1 MPSVN
6 LPNNKFKDASSY
18 IIVDGERINFEI
30 TFRNKGT
37 SLQIPI
43 DNFVSLEV
51 EESINSPFYK
61 GTLKIKND
69 NNRFDILYSPKS
81 EVKIEY
87 NFEET
92 GENLIFIKMKREK
105 EDSTK
110 LYIFNIID
118 ESSEMFENT
127 KVKVLYV
134 ENASLFY
141 LQNNKSFF
149 STAELVENN
158 IDVTQLSDKDRQ
170 VNVSKA
176 IKKVLENSLN
186 KLFIDD
192 DNWYNSSNKTNYTS
206 NINDSS
212 LDSLDYLLDKALDQD
227 NNFLYL
233 FQRNNRFG
241 LYSIKKLYDDYL
253 VADYPDNYGGNFF
266 LTSEEAPTE
275 NKNNKISFR
284 ISDYSLYNENA
295 KHTINRLI
303 NHKVINYNFNSKQFN
318 IYSKDNTIE
327 NLNDYINKDLLNNNT
342 SIKRL
347 QNPRIKSNNYF
358 NTIYSTNPDEGASRY
373 EGKNILFKNL
383 INLLTMLTMRSPGVY
398 NINVGNFI
406 NVQYQAGIKNKKTN
420 KLNGG
425 WFVVGY
431 KHLFKVNSFST
442 EVICTKFHELDIT

>member
-1 MPSVN
+1 MPNVSI
-6 LPNNKFKDASSY
+6 PSSKFSDASSY
-18 IIVDGERINFEI
+18 ITVDGERIKFEI
-30 TFRNKGT
+30 TFNNKGT
-37 SLQIPI
+37 LLQIPI

-69 NNRFDILYSPKS
+69 NNRFDILYSPKPDY
-81 EVKIEY
+81 KIEY

-92 GENLIFIKMKREK
+92 GENLIIIKMNREK
-105 EDSTK
+105 EGSNKT
-110 LYIFNIID
+110 YIFNVID

-127 KVKVLYV
+127 KVKVFYV

-149 STAELVENN
+149 STAELVEKTT
-158 IDVTQLSDKDRQ
+158 DVTQLSDKDRQ

-176 IKKVLENSLN
+176 IKKVLENTLD
-186 KLFIDD
+186 KLFIDNK
-192 DNWYNSSNKTNYTS
+192 NWYISSNKTNYTS

-212 LDSLDYLLDKALDQD
+212 LDCIDYLLDKALDQD

-233 FQRNNRFG
+233 FQRNNKFG

-253 VADYPDNYGGNFF
+253 VAKHSYNYGGNFF
-266 LTSEEAPTE
+266 LTSEEAPQE
-275 NKNNKISFR
+275 NNNNKYSYH
-284 ISDYSLYNENA
+284 ISDYSVYNENA
-295 KHTINRLI
+295 KHTLSRLI
-303 NHKVINYNFNSKQFN
+303 NHKVINYDFNSKQFN

-327 NLNDYINKDLLNNNT
+327 NLSKYINNDILNNITTIN
-342 SIKRL
+342 RL
-347 QNPRIKSNNYF
+347 ENPRTKTNRYF
-358 NTIYSTNPDEGASRY
+358 NTIYSTNPDEGTSRY

-383 INLLTMLTMRSPGVY
+383 INLSTMLTMRSPGVY
-398 NINVGNFI
+398 DINVGNFV
-406 NVQYQAGIKNKKTN
+406 NVQYQASVKNKKTN